1 MVTNVAASVID
12 KLKNV
17 ARANKKAFNVISI
30 LYYQERFLKRLSM
43 SSYKDNFILKGGLYL
58 YSVTQFKSR
67 PTRDMDFSGRRMNND
82 ASALVHIV
90 TSICQL
96 PAGDVE
102 DGIVFHTDQI
112 VSEIIKEDAEY
123 EGVRIKIPC
132 SLGQMREVLQLDIG
146 FGDVIV
152 PSPQTIEF
160 PVLLSS
166 MERPEILV
174 YTNDS
179 VIAEKF
185 EAMISL
191 SLANSRM
198 KDFFDIYT
206 LARTNPFEGLR
217 LYEAVSETFKQRTTL
232 TEREH
237 VIFTAEFYKDRRRV
251 TMWNAFIRNLYLDYS
266 PSFKEVMELI
276 HTFLKPIYDHVLDEN
291 EYFGNWDFQS
301 LNWKADRPLPSK
313 I

>member
-12 KLKNV
+12 RLKNV
-17 ARANKKAFNVISI
+17 ARENKKAFNVISI

-43 SSYKDNFILKGGLYL
+43 SNYKDNFILKGGLYL

-67 PTRDMDFSGRRMNND
+67 PTRDMDFSGRKINND
-82 ASALVHIV
+82 AAVLVNIV
-90 TSICQL
+90 TAICHL
-96 PAGDVE
+96 RPDDVD
-102 DGIVFHTDQI
+102 DGIIFHTDRI

-123 EGVRIKIPC
+123 EGVRVRIPC
-132 SLGQMREVLQLDIG
+132 SLGNMREILQLDIG

-152 PSPQTIEF
+152 PSPQTIDF
-160 PVLLSS
+160 PVLLST

-191 SLANSRM
+191 SVANSRM

-206 LARTNPFEGLR
+206 LASTTQFEGLR
-217 LYEAVSETFKQRTTL
+217 LYEAVSETFKRRTTH
-232 TEREH
+232 TERDH
-237 VIFTAEFYKDRRRV
+237 VIFKAEFYTDRRRIV
-251 TMWNAFIRNLYLDYS
+251 MWDAFIRNLKLDYS
-266 PSFKEVMELI
+266 PTFQEVMELI
-276 HTFLKPIYDHVLDEN
+276 HTFLKPIYDHLLDEN
-291 EYFGNWDFQS
+291 EYFDNWDQQS
-301 LNWKADRPLPSK
+301 LSWKNRQTAVL
-313 I
+313 

>member
-67 PTRDMDFSGRRMNND
+67 PTRDMDFSGRRLNND
-82 ASALVHIV
+82 ASVLVNIV

-96 PAGDVE
+96 PPVDAE

-152 PSPQTIEF
+152 PSPQTIDF
-160 PVLLSS
+160 PVLLSN

-179 VIAEKF
+179 VISEKF

-206 LARTNPFEGLR
+206 LARTTPFEGLR
-217 LYEAVSETFKQRTTL
+217 LYEAVS
-232 TEREH
+232 
-237 VIFTAEFYKDRRRV
+237 
-251 TMWNAFIRNLYLDYS
+251 
-266 PSFKEVMELI
+266 
-276 HTFLKPIYDHVLDEN
+276 
-291 EYFGNWDFQS
+291 
-301 LNWKADRPLPSK
+301 
-313 I
+313 